1 MAQAVASPGLAALAV
16 EAFGVAEVGVLHQ
29 ARPVAQHA
37 PVSGGHHEGGGWP
50 PRDER
55 IFDRGAGHF
64 VHGMGGGLGAT
75 MASRK
80 VGRRQVGARARPGHS
95 GAMDA
100 ALATD
105 PRFDVLLGRAA
116 PDSPMLGVLG
126 TATSDRDRVVAMD
139 LAEMHCMALF
149 GEPGA
154 GKSYCMGTII
164 EMALAACPHI
174 NRLPRPLAGVV
185 FHFSSSQRYQP
196 ELATAMHANDRPAQ
210 VAELLARYRAAPR
223 ALEDCLL
230 LAPRDVVAERA
241 REFPGIPVAPLTFT
255 AGELQAG
262 HWRILMG
269 ALGEEDSLYLQVINQ
284 ILKRRRNALSLEA
297 IAGDLG
303 ASALSQPD
311 RERAQ
316 VRLSLAGSY
325 LDDRGVPVRSH
336 IRSGRLVL
344 VDLRDEFLQKKE
356 ALAVLLVLLQLVADA
371 DESGRPLQKL
381 CVFDEAHKY
390 LKDPELVEALTET
403 IREMRH
409 KSMSVLIASQDPP
422 SVPLPMIELS
432 TMVVLL
438 RMSSPLWLEHVAR
451 VKPAFR
457 EIAPAAMAALA
468 PGEAFV
474 WAAAASDRAYVRQP
488 CRMRVRPRFT
498 RHGGETKA
506 TVPIH
511 EAPVAPATLARG
523 GASSAERS

>member
-1 MAQAVASPGLAALAV
+1 
-16 EAFGVAEVGVLHQ
+16 
-29 ARPVAQHA
+29 
-37 PVSGGHHEGGGWP
+37 
-50 PRDER
+50 
-55 IFDRGAGHF
+55 
-64 VHGMGGGLGAT
+64 
-75 MASRK
+75 
-80 VGRRQVGARARPGHS
+80 
-95 GAMDA
+95 MDA
-100 ALATD
+100 PSE

-116 PDSPMLGVLG
+116 ADSPMLGVLG
-126 TATSDRDRVVAMD
+126 VATSDRDRVVALD
-139 LAEMHCMALF
+139 LAEMQCMALF

-196 ELATAMHANDRPAQ
+196 ELATAIAANDRPAQ
-210 VAELLARYRAAPR
+210 VAELASRYRAAPR
-223 ALEDCLL
+223 ALPDCVL
-230 LAPRDVVAERA
+230 LAPREVVAERA
-241 REFPGIPVAPLTFT
+241 REFPGITVAPLTFT
-255 AGELQAG
+255 AAELQAN

-269 ALGEEDSLYLQVINQ
+269 ALGEEDSLYLQVMNQ
-284 ILKRRRNALSLEA
+284 ILKRRRGALALAA
-297 IAGDLG
+297 IASDI
-303 ASALSQPD
+303 AMSALSPSD
-311 RERAQ
+311 RDRAQ
-316 VRLSLAGSY
+316 VRLALAGAY
-325 LDDRGVPVRSH
+325 LDDQGVPVRSH
-336 IRSGRLVL
+336 IRAGRLVL

-371 DESGRPLQKL
+371 GEPGRPLHKL

-457 EIAPAAMAALA
+457 EVAPSAMASLA

-474 WAAAASDRAYVRQP
+474 WAAAASDRAYVRAP

-498 RHGGETKA
+498 RHGGDTKA
-506 TVPIH
+506 TVAIPDPPASA
-511 EAPVAPATLARG
+511 APD
-523 GASSAERS
+523 AEQGS